1 MSDILHRIPF
11 LTIIYFMPLLAVVAL
26 FLIPGKNKTA
36 IRVTSLV
43 FSVISLILS
52 IILFFAYDHKAGGL
66 QFVEK
71 INWIPAIGVNYFMA
85 VNGIN
90 VALVLLTGIIITAG
104 VLASWGIEERPKEFF
119 ILLLTLTTGVF
130 GVFMTYNL
138 FLFFLFYEIAVL
150 PMYLLIGIW
159 GTGDKE
165 YSAMKL
171 TLYLLVGSAL
181 ILAGLLAIYFATG
194 LNTFDFDLI
203 EKFTFDRTFQI
214 IFFPILFVGFGIL
227 AALWPFHTWSPDG
240 HASAPTAVSMLHAG
254 VLMKLG
260 AYGCLIVPVWLF
272 PEGAR
277 FWLPVVALMT
287 LVNIVYGSIGAVKQT
302 DLKYIVAYS
311 SVSHMG
317 VVMFGIAGMNAV
329 ALSGAVF
336 QMVSHGIMTGLFFG
350 LIGMTYGRTHTRI
363 IHNMHGL
370 AKVMPKLAVF
380 FAMTGLCSLGLPG
393 LSGFVAEFVT
403 FVGAF
408 KTYPVMTVISVIGV
422 VVTAFYVLRVVQ
434 IVFFG
439 PIDEEYKGLTD
450 ANPVETLSLSILMF
464 FIVLFGVYPFQ
475 IMQII
480 HSSVEP
486 ISLKLAAAQGSSPF
500 IDSLHGLVAP
510 LLSKLT
516 GGM

>member
-1 MSDILHRIPF
+1 MEALEFLKNIP
-11 LTIIYFMPLLAVVAL
+11 LLSIIWIMPLVSVLLLL
-26 FLIPGKNKTA
+26 FIPGKNHTA
-36 IRVTSLV
+36 VRLV
-43 FSVISLILS
+43 SLIPS
-52 IILFFAYDHKAGGL
+52 AFSFILTIALLFAYDYEAGGL

-71 INWIPAIGVNYFMA
+71 HEWVKAIGINYFLG

-90 VALVLLTGIIITAG
+90 VVLLLLTGFIITAG
-104 VLASWGIEERPKEFF
+104 VLASWEITYRPKEFF
-119 ILLLTLTTGVF
+119 MLLLTLTTGVF

-181 ILAGLLAIYFATG
+181 ILAGILGLFFAGGAITG
-194 LNTFDFDLI
+194 TYTFDFDIL
-203 EKFTFDRTFQI
+203 EKISFSLKFQK

-260 AYGCLIVPVWLF
+260 AYGCLVVAVWLL
-272 PEGAR
+272 PEGAN
-277 FWLPVVALMT
+277 FWLPAVAL
-287 LVNIVYGSIGAVKQT
+287 LAIVNIVYGSIGAVAQR

-317 VVMFGIAGMNAV
+317 IVLLGIAAAKNPV
-329 ALSGAVF
+329 ALSGSVL

-350 LIGMTYGRTHTRI
+350 LVGMIYGRSHTRI
-363 IHNMHGL
+363 ITDMGGL
-370 AKVMPKLAVF
+370 GKKMPALTAF
-380 FAMTGLCSLGLPG
+380 FVMTGLCSLGLPG
-393 LSGFVAEFVT
+393 LSGFVAEITT
-403 FVGAF
+403 FLGSFRV
-408 KTYPVMTVISVIGV
+408 YPVLTIIAVTGI
-422 VVTAFYVLRVVQ
+422 VVTAFYVLKAIQ

-439 PIDEEYKGLTD
+439 PLRQEFKGLKD
-450 ANPVETLSLSILMF
+450 ANKIEFAALFMLMV
-464 FIVLFGVYPFQ
+464 FIVVVGMYPFY
-475 IMQII
+475 IMKVI
-480 HSSVEP
+480 HSAVVP
-486 ISLKLAAAQGSSPF
+486 IAEKLGNF
-500 IDSLHGLVAP
+500 
-510 LLSKLT
+510 
-516 GGM
+516 